1 MIVINMNLQ
10 ENIKR
15 ILREESAKQALI
27 QMIKDDGITAPI
39 QIVNGANNLIK
50 IMGIKTPMDFLDIF
64 DNLKPVRSVEQPR
77 LMLYRYKEGDNIF
90 AYDIKNDE
98 AYINYNLWFA
108 IKDGFNLTYFKT
120 QEICKEW
127 LEQKYEI
134 KVKDVFSSFP
144 GSEHLTI

>member
-1 MIVINMNLQ
+1 MNLQ

-64 DNLKPVRSVEQPR
+64 NNLKPVRSVEQPR

-127 LEQKYEI
+127 IEQKYEI
-134 KVKDVFSSFP
+134 KVNGVYSTLP

>member
-1 MIVINMNLQ
+1 MNLQ

-15 ILREESAKQALI
+15 ILREESEKQALI
-27 QMIKDDGITAPI
+27 QMIKDDGIIFPI
-39 QIVNGANNLIK
+39 QIVNGADNLIK
-50 IMGIKTPMDFLDIF
+50 IMGVKTPMDFLDIF
-64 DNLKPVRSVEQPR
+64 DNLKPVRSEEQPR

-90 AYDIKNDE
+90 AYDTKNDE
-98 AYINYNLWFA
+98 VYINYNLWYF
-108 IKDGFNLTYFKT
+108 IKDGFDLTYFKT

>member
-10 ENIKR
+10 ESIRR
-15 ILREESAKQALI
+15 IIREESAKQELI
-27 QMIKDDGITAPI
+27 QMIKDDGIIVPI

-90 AYDIKNDE
+90 VYDKKNDE
-98 AYINYNLWFA
+98 AYINYSLWYA
-108 IKDGFNLTYFKT
+108 IKDGFDLTYFKT

-134 KVKDVFSSFP
+134 KVKNVFSSAP

>member
-1 MIVINMNLQ
+1 MNLQ
-10 ENIKR
+10 ESIRR
-15 ILREESAKQALI
+15 IIREESAKQELI
-27 QMIKDDGITAPI
+27 QMIKDDGIIVPI

-90 AYDIKNDE
+90 AYDTKNDE
-98 AYINYNLWFA
+98 AYINYSLWYA
-108 IKDGFNLTYFKT
+108 IKDGFDLTYFKT

-134 KVKDVFSSFP
+134 KVKNVFSSAP

>member
-1 MIVINMNLQ
+1 MNLQ
-10 ENIKR
+10 ENIRR

-27 QMIKDDGITAPI
+27 QMIKDDGITFPI

-50 IMGIKTPMDFLDIF
+50 IMGIKTPMEFLDIF

-127 LEQKYEI
+127 IEQKYEI

>member
-1 MIVINMNLQ
+1 MNLQ

-27 QMIKDDGITAPI
+27 QMIKDDGIIVPI

-90 AYDIKNDE
+90 AYDTKNNE
-98 AYINYNLWFA
+98 VYINYNLWYL
-108 IKDGFNLTYFKT
+108 IKDGFDLTYFKT